1 MIFYEVDIESETKL
15 LGPSAVREALEKN
28 SEFRQLSTLLQTP
41 RLGDKIL
48 YRIGEHDVYVIPVY
62 TAPGGG
68 VVTEIGAIAVVGASF
83 DGTYNIG
90 LSQTNSIN
98 EAFKNYLTQL
108 EGTAN
113 IDTQTTVQL
122 SKAQRIENITNIFVN
137 NNISI
142 HEPNQ
147 KPSTNLVFFEG
158 EIEYT
163 NNKHYNQTETFI
175 TEFINNNGD
184 SNRII
189 LWTENDE
196 FYLGFISNVD
206 GVVEIHYIHIIL
218 D

>member
-1 MIFYEVDIESETKL
+1 M
-15 LGPSAVREALEKN
+15 GPSAVREALEKN

-108 EGTAN
+108 QGT
-113 IDTQTTVQL
+113 TRSQTEQITAQL
-122 SKAQRIENITNIFVN
+122 SQTQRIENITNIFIN

-142 HEPNQ
+142 HEPQQ
-147 KPSTNLVFFEG
+147 KPATNLVFFEG

-163 NNKHYNQTETFI
+163 NINHYNQTETFI
-175 TEFINNNGD
+175 TEFIHDYGD
-184 SNRII
+184 TNRII
-189 LWTENDE
+189 LWTENDA
-196 FYLGFISNVD
+196 FYLGFVSNVD
-206 GVVEIHYIHIIL
+206 GVVELRYIHIIL